1 MALVETQMVST
12 QQVFLPYAAMPDG
25 RTLAE
30 HVETNPSMLLGE
42 GKQSQSPAIP
52 PIGKQRQSAQ
62 HCTQFWPLL
71 VVQLGAGGVMVMSDK
86 ILDRPV
92 ALLLSM
98 GAVFLMLWIVIDYDP
113 EGISAESVPQQHAGR
128 MR

>member
-1 MALVETQMVST
+1 
-12 QQVFLPYAAMPDG
+12 
-25 RTLAE
+25 
-30 HVETNPSMLLGE
+30 
-42 GKQSQSPAIP
+42 
-52 PIGKQRQSAQ
+52 
-62 HCTQFWPLL
+62 
-71 VVQLGAGGVMVMSDK
+71 MVMSDK